1 MFFHTKDSS
10 KVGLIHQSLL
20 ENAMGNFKVKDHFFK
35 KAKDENYFARSI
47 YKLEEIDGKYKILKP
62 GQWVVDFGYHP
73 GSWIQYTSKVIG
85 DEGRVVGIDIREVNK
100 KLSGVKNVR
109 VYQKDIFDIYDL
121 KQLEVDGQFDVVLS
135 DMAPN
140 TTGIKSLDQDRSLNL
155 VESVFGL
162 LPKFLKPGGNFVIKV
177 FDSQNAQNFLKTQK
191 NLFNE
196 FHYLKPKSTRSISKE
211 FFVIGKNFKA

>member
-1 MFFHTKDSS
+1 MS
-10 KVGLIHQSLL
+10 
-20 ENAMGNFKVKDHFFK
+20 NFKVKDHYFN
-35 KAKDENYFARSI
+35 KAKSENFLARSV
-47 YKLEEIDGKYKILKP
+47 YKLEEIDEKYKILKP
-62 GQWVVDFGYHP
+62 GMLVVDFGYHP
-73 GSWIQYTSKVIG
+73 GSWIQYTSRIIG

-109 VYQKDIFDIYDL
+109 VFQKDIFDIHDL
-121 KQLEVDGQFDVVLS
+121 SQLGVDGQFDVVLS

-140 TTGIKSLDQDRSLNL
+140 TTGIKSVDQDRSLNL

-177 FDSQNAQNFLKTQK
+177 FDSQFAQNYLKEQK
-191 NLFNE
+191 NLFKE

>member
-1 MFFHTKDSS
+1 MS
-10 KVGLIHQSLL
+10 
-20 ENAMGNFKVKDHFFK
+20 NFKVKDHYFN
-35 KAKDENYFARSI
+35 KAKNENYLARSI
-47 YKLEEIDGKYKILKP
+47 YKLEEIDEKYNVLKP
-62 GQWVVDFGYHP
+62 GNIVVDFGYHP

-85 DEGRVVGIDIREVNK
+85 DNGKVVGIDVRDVNK
-100 KLSGVKNVR
+100 KLSGIKNVR
-109 VYQKDIFDIYDL
+109 VYQKDIFDIHDL
-121 KQLEVDGQFDVVLS
+121 GQLDVEDRFDVVLS

-162 LPKFLKPGGNFVIKV
+162 LPKFLRPGGHFVIKV
-177 FDSQNAQNFLKTQK
+177 FDSQNAQNYLKNQK
-191 NLFNE
+191 NLFKE